1 MNNKIIKDFKEGDL
15 VVLMDVLTICRE
27 IKDDRERYKPR
38 WHNAIGVV
46 LGKYLGSEY
55 ETVYKINIANTGEVL
70 TISEVYCWHPEQA
83 RKLSYEDMCEWLKMK
98 MNEEAT

>member
-1 MNNKIIKDFKEGDL
+1 MTIEIIKDFEEGDL

-27 IKDDRERYKPR
+27 IKDDRERYKPK

-55 ETVYKINIANTGEVL
+55 ETVYRINIANTGEVL
-70 TISEVYCWHPEQA
+70 TISEVYCWNPEQI
-83 RKLSYEDMCEWLKMK
+83 KILSNEEMCEWLTTKMS
-98 MNEEAT
+98 